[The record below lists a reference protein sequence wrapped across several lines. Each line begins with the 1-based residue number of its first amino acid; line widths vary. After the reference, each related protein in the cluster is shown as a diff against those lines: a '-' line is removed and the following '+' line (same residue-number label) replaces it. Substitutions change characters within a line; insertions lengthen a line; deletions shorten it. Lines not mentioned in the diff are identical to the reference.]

1 MPIDQ
6 VNNFFGIET
15 PEDVKA
21 KSRQMFENIRGPND
35 GEQKVPNE
43 EEVFDEA
50 VHRFFGIEQKK
61 GPSFYFFL
69 YKS

>member
-1 MPIDQ
+1 
-6 VNNFFGIET
+6 
-15 PEDVKA
+15 
-21 KSRQMFENIRGPND
+21 MFENIKGPND

-61 GPSFYFFL
+61 GPSFIFL
-69 YKS
+69 